1 MRRIDMSDNIISKD
15 ELKEAVEGMGKAFD
29 AFKETNDKKIAE
41 IESKGHADPL
51 TTDKLARIEA
61 TLDKYEEL
69 NQKATKNFYEQQEV
83 ADKVKKLETAM
94 KRPDSGLTTEDIDA
108 KGNAFEKL
116 LRKGKSN
123 LDEMELKVLTVSNDT
138 TGGYLAPPEYV
149 REIIKKVTEYS
160 PIRTIARVRATTNRS
175 VQIPSRTGVFAASWT
190 SEVGTRAETTG
201 LTFGLEE
208 IAAHEMYALVDISEQ
223 DVEDPVF
230 DMQSVLAEEFAEQFA
245 VAEGT
250 AFVNGTAAGQPEGY
264 MVNATVGETNTGEGA
279 ILSIN
284 GLLNL
289 YGAVKSDYA
298 RNGTF
303 VFNRS
308 TLSSIR
314 QLNTGTGGSYV
325 FQAGFSLQTGVPNTI
340 LGQPYVEASAMPNVG
355 AGAFPIVFGDMRR
368 AYTIVDRIS
377 LSILRDPYTQ
387 ANTGSIRYIAR
398 KRVGGQVVLAEAI
411 RKQKVSA

>member
-1 MRRIDMSDNIISKD
+1 MSDIIKQD
-15 ELKEAVEGMGKAFD
+15 ELKEAVEGIGKAFE
-29 AFKETNDKKIAE
+29 AFKETNDLKLKE
-41 IESKGHADPL
+41 IESKGEADPL
-51 TTDKLARIEA
+51 TLDKLARIEKS
-61 TLDKYEEL
+61 LDSYEDF
-69 NQKATKNFYEQQEV
+69 NKKATQNFYAQKEV
-83 ADKVKKLETAM
+83 AEKVAKLETAM
-94 KRPDSGLTTEDIDA
+94 KRPDSGLETSEIDA

-116 LRKGKSN
+116 LRKGKEQ

-149 REIIKKVTEYS
+149 RELIKQVTEYS
-160 PIRTIARVRATTNRS
+160 PIRTIARVRSTTNRS
-175 VQIPSRTGVFAASWT
+175 VQIPSRTGVFSANWT
-190 SEVGTRAETTG
+190 AEIQARPETTG
-201 LTFGLEE
+201 LTFGMEE
-208 IAAHEMYALVDISEQ
+208 IAAHELYALVDISEQ

-230 DMQSVLAEEFAEQFA
+230 DMQAMLSEEFAEQFA

-250 AFVNGTAAGQPEGY
+250 SFVNGTAQGQPEGF
-264 MVNATVGETNTGEGA
+264 MTNSSISETNSGSNTV
-279 ILSIN
+279 ISIN

-289 YGAVKSDYA
+289 YGGVKSDYA

-308 TLSSIR
+308 TLSLIR

-340 LGQPYVEASAMPNVG
+340 LGQPYIEASAMANI
-355 AGAFPIVFGDMRR
+355 AQNAFPVAFGDFRK

-387 ANTGSIRYIAR
+387 ASTGSIRYIAR

-411 RKQKVSA
+411 RKLKISA

>member
-1 MRRIDMSDNIISKD
+1 MSDVIKQD
-15 ELKEAVEGMGKAFD
+15 ELKEAVNGIGKAFE
-29 AFKETNDKKIAE
+29 AFKETNDQKLRE
-41 IESKGHADPL
+41 IESKGYSDPL
-51 TTDKLARIEA
+51 TEEKLSKIEA
-61 TLDKYEEL
+61 TLDSYEDFNKKATINFN
-69 NQKATKNFYEQQEV
+69 NQKEV
-83 ADKVKKLETAM
+83 AEKVKQLETAM

-116 LRKGKSN
+116 LRKGKES

-149 REIIKKVTEYS
+149 RELIKKVTEYS
-160 PIRTIARVRATTNRS
+160 PIRAIARVRSTTNRS
-175 VQIPSRTGVFAASWT
+175 VQIPSRTGVFAANWT
-190 SEVGTRAETTG
+190 AEISNRPETTG

-208 IAAHEMYALVDISEQ
+208 IAAHELYALVDISEQ

-230 DMQSVLAEEFAEQFA
+230 DMQAMLTEEFSEQFA

-250 AFVNGTAAGQPEGY
+250 SFVNGTAQGQPEGY
-264 MVNATVGETNTGEGA
+264 
-279 ILSIN
+279 I
-284 GLLNL
+284 
-289 YGAVKSDYA
+289 KSDYA

-314 QLNTGTGGSYV
+314 ALNTGEGGTYV

-340 LGQPYVEASAMPNVG
+340 LGQPYVEASAMANI
-355 AGAFPIVFGDMRR
+355 AQNAFPVAFGDFRR

-377 LSILRDPYTQ
+377 LAILRDPYTQ

-411 RKQKVSA
+411 RKLKISV